1 MVSRK
6 TKHWWNNFLR
16 GINLPQQLWNCPS
29 ATVQGVATLEIVDNG
44 AERDPALLNPQ
55 ASEKTLYIETL
66 KADETYTGFLSNP
79 SMVIENDTDRT
90 ELRTTDTLYKREV
103 ERVVDTTSGQG
114 LLHKIWL
121 PCRANDKEAS
131 IVSDTKLFSQVKEV
145 QEKNH

>member
-1 MVSRK
+1 M
-6 TKHWWNNFLR
+6 
-16 GINLPQQLWNCPS
+16 
-29 ATVQGVATLEIVDNG
+29 QGVATLEIVDNG

-114 LLHKIWL
+114 LLHKI
-121 PCRANDKEAS
+121 
-131 IVSDTKLFSQVKEV
+131 
-145 QEKNH
+145 